1 VTDAGSFVF
10 MVFPDGE
17 TDVIEVKDFT
27 AKRLREMLVKYDD
40 NGNPIDGW
48 LHHYFKYRELSRSEK
63 RRQRWYEIIE
73 NVTGE
78 LYEELLK
85 HVHERLNNKLGKS
98 DEEHTIVF
106 VPNQGLAILPLHAC
120 WWEQNGKKKYL
131 FDKFTVSYAP
141 SLSVYKHCHDR
152 DKEDRAKDS
161 LLGIANPDPPGDLVF
176 PEWECTE
183 IERML
188 GKKNC
193 RMLWRDE
200 ATKQELMKWF
210 EPNNW
215 THFSCHGEYRMDQ
228 PLESALL
235 LAGKNEADKLTL
247 GEIFEQVNLPE
258 SWLVVLSACET
269 GLVDFTEIADEH
281 YGLPI
286 GFIYAGAPT
295 VWCSLWKVNDL
306 STAILM
312 IKAYEELLTNHKSKP
327 EALITAQ
334 KWLREATL
342 EKIEVFAKQR
352 GRDVSKGN
360 VLLPQVESFLQE
372 LRKNCKKSDQPFS
385 HPHFWASMQNVG
397 V

>member
-1 VTDAGSFVF
+1 
-10 MVFPDGE
+10 
-17 TDVIEVKDFT
+17 
-27 AKRLREMLVKYDD
+27 
-40 NGNPIDGW
+40 
-48 LHHYFKYRELSRSEK
+48 
-63 RRQRWYEIIE
+63 
-73 NVTGE
+73 
-78 LYEELLK
+78 
-85 HVHERLNNKLGKS
+85 
-98 DEEHTIVF
+98 
-106 VPNQGLAILPLHAC
+106 
-120 WWEQNGKKKYL
+120 
-131 FDKFTVSYAP
+131 
-141 SLSVYKHCHDR
+141 
-152 DKEDRAKDS
+152 
-161 LLGIANPDPPGDLVF
+161 
-176 PEWECTE
+176 
-183 IERML
+183 
-188 GKKNC
+188 
-193 RMLWRDE
+193 
-200 ATKQELMKWF
+200 
-210 EPNNW
+210 
-215 THFSCHGEYRMDQ
+215 MDQ

-235 LAGKNEADKLTL
+235 LAGQNEADKLTL
-247 GEIFEQVNLPE
+247 GKLFEQVNLPE